1 MKRKANPVPW
11 LDRSLIIGP
20 YLCLCTTEK
29 DYHAVMDY
37 LKVPAHQR
45 RPWVG
50 KRADATTHLLENQDH
65 GLAAV
70 VCLGDVSR
78 RSPVDV
84 AALLVHE
91 AVHVWQ
97 AFCEHIGEKSPSD
110 EFEAYSVQSISY
122 ELLSAFAQQ
131 SKRRARVRERST

>member
-1 MKRKANPVPW
+1 MTDRYRKVKVQW
-11 LDRSLIIGP
+11 LNRSLILGP
-20 YLCLCTTEK
+20 YLCLCATEE

-37 LKVPAHQR
+37 LKVPHHQR
-45 RPWVG
+45 EPWVN
-50 KRADATTHLLENQDH
+50 KRADATTHLLENRDR
-65 GLAAV
+65 GLVAV

-97 AFCEHIGEKSPSD
+97 AFCEGIGEKSPSD
-110 EFEAYSVQSISY
+110 EFEAYSIQNISH
-122 ELLSAFAQQ
+122 ELMTAYTNKTSLHD
-131 SKRRARVRERST
+131 RRR

>member
-1 MKRKANPVPW
+1 M
-11 LDRSLIIGP
+11 L
-20 YLCLCTTEK
+20 
-29 DYHAVMDY
+29 DY

-45 RPWVG
+45 GPWVANG
-50 KRADATTHLLENQDH
+50 ADATTHVLENQEH

-70 VCLGDVSR
+70 VCLGDVGQ

-97 AFCEHIGEKSPSD
+97 AFCEHIGEKSPSN
-110 EFEAYSVQSISY
+110 EFEAYSIQALSC
-122 ELLSAFAQQ
+122 ELMAAYANKTPLRG
-131 SKRRARVRERST
+131 RRKNGS

>member
-1 MKRKANPVPW
+1 MKRKASLVPW
-11 LDRSLIIGP
+11 LGRSLILGP

-37 LKVPAHQR
+37 LKVPPHQR
-45 RPWVG
+45 EPWVN
-50 KRADATTHLLENQDH
+50 KRADATTHLVENQDH

-70 VCLGDVSR
+70 VCVGDVSR
-78 RSPVDV
+78 RSPVGV

-97 AFCEHIGEKSPSD
+97 AFCEHSGEKSPSD
-110 EFEAYSVQSISY
+110 EFEAYSIQSISH
-122 ELLSAFAQQ
+122 ELMTAYANKASLRG
-131 SKRRARVRERST
+131 RRKN

>member
-1 MKRKANPVPW
+1 MPKCKVKVQW
-11 LDRSLIIGP
+11 LNRSLIIGP

-29 DYHAVMDY
+29 EYHAVMDY

-45 RPWVG
+45 CPWVG
-50 KRADATTHLLENQDH
+50 KRANAATHLLENQDH
-65 GLAAV
+65 GLVAV

-78 RSPVDV
+78 RSLVDV

-97 AFCEHIGEKSPSD
+97 AFCEDIGEKSPSD
-110 EFEAYSVQSISY
+110 EFEAYSIQSISY
-122 ELLSAFAQQ
+122 ELMTAYANKTSLRG
-131 SKRRARVRERST
+131 RRKN

>member
-1 MKRKANPVPW
+1 MTTQRKARSVPW

-29 DYHAVMDY
+29 DYHAVLDY

-65 GLAAV
+65 GLVAV

-97 AFCEHIGEKSPSD
+97 AFCEDIGEKSPSD
-110 EFEAYSVQSISY
+110 EFEAYSIQRISY
-122 ELLSAFAQQ
+122 QLLSAFAQQ
-131 SKRRARVRERST
+131 SRRKMKDQQR

>member
-1 MKRKANPVPW
+1 MKRKASTPPW
-11 LDRSLIIGP
+11 LGRSLVVGP
-20 YLCLCTTEK
+20 YLCLCTTAK

-45 RPWVG
+45 GPWVG

-70 VCLGDVSR
+70 VCLGDVSQ
-78 RSPVDV
+78 RSPIDV

-97 AFCEHIGEKSPSD
+97 AFCEHIGEKPPSD
-110 EFEAYSVQSISY
+110 EFEAYSIQALSR
-122 ELLSAFAQQ
+122 ELMAAYANKTSPRG
-131 SKRRARVRERST
+131 RRKT

>member
-1 MKRKANPVPW
+1 MTKCEVKAQW
-11 LDRSLIIGP
+11 LGRSLITGP

-50 KRADATTHLLENQDH
+50 KRANATTHLLENQDH
-65 GLAAV
+65 GSAAV

-97 AFCEHIGEKSPSD
+97 AFCEDIGEKSPSG
-110 EFEAYSVQSISY
+110 EFEAYSIQSIFY
-122 ELLSAFAQQ
+122 ELMTAYTNKTSLRG
-131 SKRRARVRERST
+131 RRKA

>member
-1 MKRKANPVPW
+1 MKRKARSVPW
-11 LDRSLIIGP
+11 LGRSLLTGP

-37 LKVPAHQR
+37 LKVPAKQR
-45 RPWVG
+45 RPRVSN
-50 KRADATTHLLENQDH
+50 RANATTHLPENQDQ
-65 GLAAV
+65 GLGAV

-78 RSPVDV
+78 RSLVDV

-97 AFCEHIGEKSPSD
+97 AFCEDIGEKSPSD
-110 EFEAYSVQSISY
+110 EFEAYSIQSISH
-122 ELLSAFAQQ
+122 ELLSAFTRQ
-131 SKRRARVRERST
+131 SGRRG